1 MDHRESESGGKLT
14 FTCDH
19 EDILSVLL
27 EDKNKRA
34 DRSNLF
40 NWVGTFWIVV
50 RRCSVHSLGENVPVA
65 VRIGRRKGVNRL

>member
-1 MDHRESESGGKLT
+1 MAHLTLSGYP
-14 FTCDH
+14 
-19 EDILSVLL
+19 ELSVLL

>member
-1 MDHRESESGGKLT
+1 MTD
-14 FTCDH
+14 
-19 EDILSVLL
+19 LL

-40 NWVGTFWIVV
+40 IWVGTFWIVV
-50 RRCSVHSLGENVPVA
+50 RRCSVHSLGENVTVA